1 MIIGIVA
8 FFIVGKSDMTMAA
21 TAPAIGTD
29 SPFGVV
35 SSTFTNT
42 NAATTVNGNICFT
55 TGPATAF
62 TLNGTQ
68 TVPCSAQIGMDQ
80 TSALAALNGEA
91 CTSLGAGVVALDKVV
106 VGTNMPGVIPP
117 GCYSSGGAMN
127 ITTLATVT
135 LDGNGVYIFKSGG
148 PLGTGASST
157 VSLTGGACAANVF
170 WAPMAATTF
179 GANAN
184 FAGSVFDA
192 AGITFGH
199 LAALTGRALAFGGT
213 VTADAN
219 SITVPPAC
227 VVTVNGPVVLFASVL
242 PGSRSVELGNP
253 ATVFASLINSGQPV
267 LQNCKIVLP
276 AGSPAGL
283 TMDYQATNPATNALT
298 GTPNTPVSIA
308 GGNGTQS
315 FVLSFHGTSPF
326 SAPAMPLDFQCD
338 GTPLAAIVTG
348 VDTIDLA
355 MASIPI
361 ADIVA
366 LAATPTNDGI
376 ITVPDGGSAAF
387 AIASINLGIA
397 APITVS
403 VDTGSA
409 TLPVTTSI
417 CQTSPST
424 GQCLAAPAAGVSLS
438 FAAGAT
444 PTFSVFLEASGTI
457 AFAPATS
464 RIFVRFDGTA
474 GAIHG
479 STSVAIQAP

>member
-1 MIIGIVA
+1 
-8 FFIVGKSDMTMAA
+8 
-21 TAPAIGTD
+21 
-29 SPFGVV
+29 
-35 SSTFTNT
+35 
-42 NAATTVNGNICFT
+42 
-55 TGPATAF
+55 
-62 TLNGTQ
+62 
-68 TVPCSAQIGMDQ
+68 
-80 TSALAALNGEA
+80 
-91 CTSLGAGVVALDKVV
+91 
-106 VGTNMPGVIPP
+106 
-117 GCYSSGGAMN
+117 
-127 ITTLATVT
+127 
-135 LDGNGVYIFKSGG
+135 
-148 PLGTGASST
+148 
-157 VSLTGGACAANVF
+157 
-170 WAPMAATTF
+170 
-179 GANAN
+179 
-184 FAGSVFDA
+184 
-192 AGITFGH
+192 
-199 LAALTGRALAFGGT
+199 
-213 VTADAN
+213 
-219 SITVPPAC
+219 
-227 VVTVNGPVVLFASVL
+227 
-242 PGSRSVELGNP
+242 
-253 ATVFASLINSGQPV
+253 
-267 LQNCKIVLP
+267 
-276 AGSPAGL
+276 
-283 TMDYQATNPATNALT
+283 
-298 GTPNTPVSIA
+298 
-308 GGNGTQS
+308 
-315 FVLSFHGTSPF
+315 
-326 SAPAMPLDFQCD
+326 MPLDFQCD

-424 GQCLAAPAAGVSLS
+424 GQCLEAPAAGVSLS